1 MVKVTI
7 VTSSSRLLEFLGP
20 KAGAKALKWLK
31 KKKVEVL
38 YNDKVDPDAKV
49 GNIYTTRSGKKIE
62 AELHF
67 WCVGKKLGN
76 DWLKNSEFKGWLDNT
91 GHLRVDKSMRLV
103 DIPNVFCAGDMT
115 DIKEIK
121 QGFLASKHANVVAEN
136 IKKLMK
142 DPNCKKLSEYQR
154 LEEPFGLVT
163 LGRSIAVAQFP
174 CCTCIGCLPGM
185 MKSKDLFVGNAR
197 QSLGLPY

>member
-1 MVKVTI
+1 MTKLSI
-7 VTSSSRLLEFLGP
+7 YCPDCDNR
-20 KAGAKALKWLK
+20 
-31 KKKVEVL
+31 
-38 YNDKVDPDAKV
+38 VDPDAKV

-115 DIKEIK
+115 DIKVRTTLYFVTTYCSFHLKLKEYEVLLPEAHFLCHPFTEITRK
-121 QGFLASKHANVVAEN
+121 MASLDHCRWNRTLSPN
-136 IKKLMK
+136 II
-142 DPNCKKLSEYQR
+142 
-154 LEEPFGLVT
+154 PFC
-163 LGRSIAVAQFP
+163 Q
-174 CCTCIGCLPGM
+174 CIYT
-185 MKSKDLFVGNAR
+185 V
-197 QSLGLPY
+197 